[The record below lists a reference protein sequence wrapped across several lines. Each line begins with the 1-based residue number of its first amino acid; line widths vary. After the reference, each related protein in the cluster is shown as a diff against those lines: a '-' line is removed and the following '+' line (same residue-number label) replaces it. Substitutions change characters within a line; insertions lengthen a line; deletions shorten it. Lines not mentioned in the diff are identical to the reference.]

1 MRIIV
6 GLIASLYL
14 VFGAS
19 QDLKQIHDWALKKL
33 AEKVAQGPSSYSTR
47 ARVLT
52 GRKFRLIKDE

>member
-19 QDLKQIHDWALKKL
+19 QDLKTMHDWALKKL

-47 ARVLT
+47 ARALT
-52 GRKFRLIKDE
+52 GLQQREM